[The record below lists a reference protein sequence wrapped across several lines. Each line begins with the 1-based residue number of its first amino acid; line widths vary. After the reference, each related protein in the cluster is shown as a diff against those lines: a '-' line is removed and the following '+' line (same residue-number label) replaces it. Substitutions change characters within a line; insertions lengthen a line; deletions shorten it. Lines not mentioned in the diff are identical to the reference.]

1 MDVGRKPLGYRAY
14 GHVPHL
20 PGSRLGSGDHHVSEG
35 QARICTVRTRDKWD
49 TISVTEKVDGS
60 NVSVAKIGG
69 EIVPLIRAGYRA
81 DQETARYQHKLF
93 AEWVYERQERFYYLL
108 QDGERVCGE
117 WLAQAHGTRYE
128 LDGNEP
134 FVAFDL
140 ILGQLNRAPYAVFLE
155 RCALVG
161 VQTAHC
167 YHVGGAISIP
177 DALALAGE
185 FGRHGAL
192 DPIEGLVWRV
202 ERRGGCDFLAKY
214 VRADKTDGSY
224 FNGEAVWNWLPWKPS
239 PHRS

>member
-1 MDVGRKPLGYRAY
+1 M
-14 GHVPHL
+14 
-20 PGSRLGSGDHHVSEG
+20 
-35 QARICTVRTRDKWD
+35 RTRDKWD